1 MIFNNID
8 LREYLNFTNIKT
20 SLLPQ
25 ISNTSKKIPGKNGE
39 VFVKTELGIRAI
51 TSDVEVKG
59 ISKGDLSR
67 VLTNLSNVL
76 YTAEPKKLKVH
87 DYDEKYYLAIL
98 DGSTD
103 LEEILYY
110 GITELTFI
118 AHDPIAYGA
127 TLTKTVSADTV
138 VMNYGT
144 YDTKGVF
151 TIVLTADT
159 SLLEVTSITTG
170 KHVSIEHEFI
180 AGDIV
185 EVDCITE
192 KITKNGYL
200 IKDDLTFNSD
210 YFDILKGK
218 NVINISGDEQATLT
232 FTERWLY

>member
-8 LREYLNFTNIKT
+8 LSEYLKFTNIKV

-25 ISNTSKKIPGKNGE
+25 ITNTSKKIPGKSGE
-39 VFVKTELGIRAI
+39 VFIKNELGIRTI
-51 TSDVEVKG
+51 TADVEARG
-59 ISKGDLSR
+59 ISKGHLSS
-67 VLTNLSNVL
+67 VLTELSNVL
-76 YTAEPKKLKVH
+76 YTNKPKKLKVH

-103 LEEILYY
+103 LDEILYY
-110 GITELTFI
+110 GITTLTFI

-127 TLTKTVSADTV
+127 TLTKTVASNTTV
-138 VMNYGT
+138 INYGT
-144 YDTKGVF
+144 YNTKGVF
-151 TIVLTADT
+151 AITLTADT

-180 AGDIV
+180 AGDVV

-210 YFDILKGK
+210 YFEILKGK
-218 NVINISGDEQATLT
+218 NAISVSGNEQATLT